1 MSVHFSVQPKIVG
14 RPDKNKPDP
23 NPKQYYANGFQAKH
37 TTVEELVK
45 MVAEE
50 GMLWSAGW
58 FKGGYRTDS
67 TFQHTDTFGIDI
79 DNQEQK
85 GKPIPAEEMT
95 TPQMVLENH
104 PLRKG
109 IIFIYESGSSTP
121 EWPRFRVVF
130 KLSKRLQGAKEYRQF
145 SHKMVGLTD
154 HLFKGVDKCTDPS
167 RLWYGTFS
175 GAEYVNTDGELD
187 LSDLDKAYSKLP
199 RSIQGEIEQDILFK
213 TASRTELVARG
224 LLKEKDIYAGD
235 LETDK
240 QIFIHC
246 LKHLPQWQHSG
257 WYEDN
262 SKYLGSAVEAFG
274 VDLAAEVLE
283 AAWGSWP
290 RERELYSELQQWVG
304 SNARGVASG
313 FGTVVND
320 ARRAQTWTED
330 DEAYLSSL
338 QQQGID
344 RRDFNDKHED
354 VLSLEAIQELFA
366 SMGVDTEKN
375 LAPEVNK
382 LGMKARAEH
391 VITGIEELVKVNADR
406 RLHLPLAR
414 DLNAML
420 GGPFEKDELK
430 KQVNVALSKHQEST
444 REGKKPLLGLQAI
457 FEAVEAD
464 EEGAG
469 YIVENLL
476 PRGCN
481 LVGGPPKVGKTS
493 TVVALLALAFFQ
505 QAIEGLEVESFSHLV
520 IFSDDQKAATT
531 ARYLTAAMKGAGIDP
546 KKHDEIASKIKIYPS
561 LTLDADGI
569 DRLTLMAES
578 NPGGVFVVDS
588 LTSTGSKL
596 GYDENS
602 SDISRVI
609 YDLRE
614 AIESVDPTA
623 TSYIVHH
630 MKKGGST
637 GSSHVDSFRGSSAIT
652 GAVDNIISLEK
663 PTIKKE
669 GKNVAEDMTNDR
681 VVHIS
686 GRGLVETKCVIT
698 SEFNYID
705 KVTAKGK
712 TVKLLDTIT
721 VEYIGSEAEY
731 AKMKQEEAENNTEE
745 VKTRLDRLTDN
756 QFKVFN
762 LINSKRSGIQQKH
775 IIIDGISQPTVSRA
789 VKVLL
794 QDPPLIEKATNHL
807 GEEVLQGHPDRIK
820 NGKSI
825 L

>member
-1 MSVHFSVQPKIVG
+1 MSVHYSVQPKITG

-23 NPKQYYANGFQAKH
+23 NPKQYYASGFMAKH

-45 MVAEE
+45 LVAEE

-58 FKGGYRTDS
+58 FKGGQRNDG

-79 DNQEQK
+79 DNQIQK
-85 GKPIPAEEMT
+85 GIPVPAEEMT
-95 TPQMVLENH
+95 TPQMVLDNH

-145 SHKMVGLTD
+145 SHKMVAITD

-175 GAEYVNTDGELD
+175 GAEYMNADGELD
-187 LSDLDKAYSKLP
+187 LSDLDKVYSKLP
-199 RSIQGEIEQDILFK
+199 RSFQEQTEQEILFK
-213 TASRTELVARG
+213 TASRAELVARG

-235 LETDK
+235 LDTDK
-240 QIFIHC
+240 EIFIHC

-262 SKYLGSAVEAFG
+262 KKYLGSAVEAFG
-274 VDLAAEVLE
+274 VDVAAEVLE
-283 AAWGSWP
+283 AAWGPWP
-290 RERELYSELQQWVG
+290 RERELFSELQQWVG
-304 SNARGVASG
+304 ESSRGLAAG

-320 ARRAQTWTED
+320 ARQAETWTED
-330 DEAYLSSL
+330 DEAHLSSL

-354 VLSLEAIQELFA
+354 VLTLEAIQELFA

-391 VITGIEELVKVNADR
+391 VIAGIEELVQVNTDR

-420 GGPFEKDELK
+420 GSPFEKDELK
-430 KQVNVALSKHQEST
+430 KQVTVALTKHQEST
-444 REGKKPLLGLQAI
+444 REGKRPLLGLQAI

-464 EEGAG
+464 EDGAG

-493 TVVALLALAFFQ
+493 TVVALLVLAFFGHQ
-505 QAIEGLEVESFSHLV
+505 IEGLELETFSQLV

-531 ARYLTAAMKGAGIDP
+531 ARYLTAALKGAGIDP
-546 KKHDEIASKIKIYPS
+546 KQHADIASKIKIYPS

-569 DRLTLMAES
+569 DRLTLLAENS
-578 NPGGVFVVDS
+578 PGGVFVVDS

-630 MKKGGST
+630 KKKGGSN

-652 GAVDNIISLEK
+652 GAVDNIVSLEK

-686 GRGLVETKCVIT
+686 GRGLVESKVVIT

-705 KVTAKGK
+705 KTTAKGK
-712 TVKLLDTIT
+712 TVKLLDTIKM
-721 VEYIGSEAEY
+721 EYIGSEMDYQKLKED
-731 AKMKQEEAENNTEE
+731 EATADKEA

-756 QFKVFN
+756 QFKVYG
-762 LINSKRSGIQQKH
+762 LICSKRGGLQQKQ
-775 IIIDGISQPTVSRA
+775 ILIDGISQPTVSRA

-794 QDPPLIEKATNHL
+794 QDPPLIQKVTNHL
-807 GEEVLQGHPDRIK
+807 GEEVLQGHPDRMQ
-820 NGKSI
+820 NGNSI
-825 L
+825 R